1 MFFARLKNVRYMKK
15 ILFTS
20 LVLIFLLSGLSS
32 VSAQDKVEIDFFY
45 SDTCPYCAKEKV
57 FLAELDEK
65 YPQLEINYYEVMSSS
80 ANVDLLKEFYK
91 EYNVPQRE
99 WGQVPVTFT
108 PDKYFIGFNSQ
119 IEKGIES
126 CLVECIGGEIQETGE
141 TLDIPFFGTVD
152 ISKMS
157 LPVLTIVIGVM
168 DGFNPCAMWVLIFL
182 LTLLISTHSRK
193 RMWLVGGTFV
203 LVSGIVYFLI
213 LSAWLNLFLAISYV
227 NITRIII
234 GVLAIGIGGFQ
245 LKNFIKNRPGV
256 CKVTDGE
263 GIQEKIKV
271 KLKDQVEKIALS
283 PFTFA
288 ILGGTILLAVAVNL
302 VEFFCSAGLP
312 AIYTR
317 ILALSDLGGFSYY
330 SYLLLYTFIFM
341 LDDIIIL
348 AIAVITLSKFGFT
361 EKYNYW
367 SSLIGGLLIIILGL
381 ILILRPELLMFT

>member
-1 MFFARLKNVRYMKK
+1 MKK
-15 ILFTS
+15 TLFIFIVS
-20 LVLIFLLSGLSS
+20 IFLLSGFYS
-32 VSAQDKVEIDFFY
+32 VSAQNEVEIDFFY
-45 SDTCPYCAKEKV
+45 SDACPYCVKEKV
-57 FLAELDEK
+57 FLTGLDEEHL
-65 YPQLEINYYEVMSSS
+65 QLQINYYEVMS
-80 ANVDLLKEFYK
+80 NPENIDLLKEFYK
-91 EYNVPQRE
+91 EYNVPERD
-99 WGQVPVTFT
+99 WGQIPVIFT

-119 IEKGIES
+119 IEKEIES
-126 CLVECIGGEIQETGE
+126 CLVECISGEVTETEE

-157 LPVLTIVIGVM
+157 LPVLTIVIGAM

-203 LVSGIVYFLI
+203 LVSGIIYFLI

-234 GVLAIGIGGFQ
+234 GVLAIGIGGWQ

-256 CKVTDGE
+256 CPVTDGE
-263 GIQEKIKV
+263 GVQDKIKI
-271 KLKDQVEKIALS
+271 KLKNQVEKIALS

-288 ILGGTILLAVAVNL
+288 ILGGTILLAGAVNL

-317 ILALSDLGGFSYY
+317 ILALSDLSGISYY

-348 AIAVITLSKFGFT
+348 SLAVITLSRFGFT

-367 SSLIGGLLIIILGL
+367 SSLVGGILIIVLGL
-381 ILILRPELLMFT
+381 ILILKPSLLMFT